1 MISESNLANHLE
13 TAFGVTPVNY
23 SYWKLG
29 NGVIHQSIDLSLQ
42 NILQEC

>member
-1 MISESNLANHLE
+1 MISESNLVNHLE
-13 TAFGVTPVNY
+13 TAFGVTLVYY

-29 NGVIHQSIDLSLQ
+29 NGVIHQSIDLSLE

>member
-1 MISESNLANHLE
+1 MISESNLANYLE
-13 TAFGVTPVNY
+13 TALRVTPVNY

-29 NGVIHQSIDLSLQ
+29 NGVIHQSIDLSLE